1 MNKGL
6 SQDRIAMEHGTIHG
20 EFVVRYGKR
29 KVEKRGKTH
38 CHGSWDSPWATFGGL
53 WPIESARFCVGFFEE
68 F

>member
-38 CHGSWDSPWATFGGL
+38 CHGSCNSP
-53 WPIESARFCVGFFEE
+53 
-68 F
+68 